1 MEIKTLTAILCSSA
15 LFLTACGGGSDHDNY
30 TGKEISN
37 VDYSKSQTIE
47 LITPRV
53 FSFTKNIGN
62 PFIYMV
68 DLINE
73 IYYIS
78 SNPNEQDN
86 QATCESGTVQKN
98 EDNSITLN
106 NCKNLRV
113 NGNIATNLRNLT
125 LSGTVQSKF
134 TGTPSIEKH
143 DITLTYLTIKYSDLE
158 QVNYHGHLLRG
169 VTDNKIQY
177 DANKL
182 EITGTEPSNK
192 EHLLLN
198 DYHLTISSTPV
209 SSLTSVITKGF
220 LQANNNGQK
229 YTVKFDSD
237 IEFPSGKTIPNS
249 AIINIEDTKNNKN
262 AISIKNT
269 TSGQALVSAFAEGR
283 SVTGYPKT
291 MEWRDL
297 RQ

>member
-1 MEIKTLTAILCSSA
+1 METKTLAAILCSST
-15 LFLTACGGGSDHDNY
+15 LLLTACGGGSDSNHY
-30 TGKEISN
+30 TGSENSN
-37 VDYSKSQTIE
+37 VDYSKPQTIE

-62 PFIYMV
+62 PFFYMV
-68 DLINE
+68 DLIDE

-98 EDNSITLN
+98 TDNSITLK

-125 LSGTVQSKF
+125 LSGTVQIKF
-134 TGTPSIEKH
+134 TETQITEKQ
-143 DITLTYLTIKYSDLE
+143 DITLTNVMIKYSDLE
-158 QVNYHGHLLRG
+158 QVNYHGDLLRS
-169 VTDNKIQY
+169 VTDHKIQY

-182 EITGTEPSNK
+182 EITGTDSTNK
-192 EHLLLN
+192 ESLLLN
-198 DYHLTISSTPV
+198 DYHLTVSFNPV
-209 SSLTSVITKGF
+209 SSLTYVITKGF

-229 YTVKFDSD
+229 YAVKFDSD
-237 IEFPSGKTIPNS
+237 IEFPSRKTIPNN

-262 AISIKNT
+262 AISIQNT
-269 TSGQALVSAFAEGR
+269 SNGQALVSAFAESR

-291 MEWRDL
+291 IEWDDL
-297 RQ
+297 N